1 MKKQLALWGAA
12 LLLLGLTA
20 CGTRT
25 PAEQSTPYV
34 GYTTDAD
41 VFLEL
46 PNLRQYGDYSCGTTC
61 VQMVMNWLYP
71 QAGDKNL
78 TAYEEALGTTR
89 EDGTP
94 PESILQYFADNGVE
108 AEAARDRTIQDLVEA
123 LDNGHPMVLCLQAW
137 TDAPDGSFN
146 VTDPTDPDTYFT
158 CGHWVICV
166 GYQKTREGYRFFF
179 NDPACVGHALLEE
192 EELEVRWTDLDA
204 DGQELR
210 HYGIEISGRTDYDP
224 DGVFHM
230 D

>member
-1 MKKQLALWGAA
+1 MKKQLALCGII
-12 LLLLGLTA
+12 LLFFCLTA
-20 CGTRT
+20 CGTQT
-25 PAEQSTPYV
+25 QTAQNTPYV

-71 QAGDKNL
+71 GAGDKNL

-108 AEAARDRTIQDLVEA
+108 ATAAQDRTIQELVEA
-123 LDNGHPMVLCLQAW
+123 LDNGHPMVLCVQAW

-166 GYQKTREGYRFFF
+166 GY
-179 NDPACVGHALLEE
+179 ALLEE
-192 EELEVRWTDLDA
+192 AELEVRWTDLDA
-204 DGQELR
+204 DGQEIR
-210 HYGIEISGRTDYDP
+210 HYGIEISDRTDYDP
-224 DGVFHM
+224 NGVFHM
-230 D
+230 N